1 MGFYDNKKVLVTGG
15 SAGIGRAIALDLA
28 KRGADVIVTA
38 RGIPKLEDTVEALRA
53 AGGESQTFGYAAFD
67 VADES
72 AVEAGVAS
80 AIEQLGHLD
89 VLICNSGFAKCG
101 TSWEVPGETY
111 KRLYDVNFMG
121 HVNVVR
127 YVAPHMRE
135 RKSGDICLLS
145 SMLGF
150 FSVYGYG
157 AYSASKYAITGF
169 GEALRQELLFDNVNV
184 KLFYPPT
191 TETPGLELEN
201 EDKPAI
207 LWAVESEN
215 SFTKTYTADQVAKAV
230 ADCIP
235 RKRFENTVGFDSW
248 LVFTAYRMF
257 PRVAR
262 YFADQELRTA
272 KKKVEE
278 RAAASA

>member
-15 SAGIGRAIALDLA
+15 SAGIGRAIALEMA

-38 RGIPKLEDTVEALRA
+38 RGIPKLEDTVEALKA
-53 AGGESQTFGYAAFD
+53 AGKPEQTFGYASFD
-67 VADES
+67 VSDEE
-72 AVEAGVAS
+72 AVAAGVQS

-101 TSWEVPGETY
+101 TSWDITGDTY
-111 KRLYDVNFMG
+111 KRLYDVNFLG
-121 HVNVVR
+121 HVNVVKA
-127 YVAPHMRE
+127 VVPHMRE

-150 FSVYGYG
+150 FSVYGFG

-191 TETPGLELEN
+191 TETPGLEAEN

-207 LWAVESEN
+207 VWAVESEN
-215 SFTKTYTADQVAKAV
+215 SFTKVYTPEQVATSV
-230 ADCIP
+230 ANCVP
-235 RKRFENTVGFDSW
+235 KKRFENMIGFDSW
-248 LVFTAYRMF
+248 LVFVAYRMF
-257 PRVAR
+257 PRFAR
-262 YFADQELRTA
+262 YMADQELRAA
-272 KKKVEE
+272 KKKVEA
-278 RAAASA
+278 RAS